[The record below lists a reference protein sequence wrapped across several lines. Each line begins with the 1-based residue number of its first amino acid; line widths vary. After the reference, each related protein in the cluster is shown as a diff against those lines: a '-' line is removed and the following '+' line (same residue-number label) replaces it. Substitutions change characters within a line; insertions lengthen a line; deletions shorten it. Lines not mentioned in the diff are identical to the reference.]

1 MIKFHL
7 KISAVLTLLSVGAL
21 SAQTT
26 TYSYTG
32 AVQTYLV
39 PPCVTSVTINALGAQ
54 GGGTV
59 GGLGGS
65 ATATVPVTPGSTLYV
80 YVGGRPTAQLGP
92 GGFNGGGATL
102 ALPCGGGGD
111 GFPGGGASDV
121 RTSTSLNDRLI
132 VAGGG
137 GGMGW
142 SNGVGGAGGGTNGTD
157 GAASWIAGTHGK
169 GATQSAGGIGGYY
182 SGNNQSAGNGSFG
195 QGGDAGPPNTY
206 CTGGGGGGGYYGG
219 GGGYVSAGGGGSSY
233 VSYPGSTSTSTVAGT
248 NSGNGSVT
256 ITAIPGTPAAPAPFS
271 GSNLVCAGASAT
283 YTISS
288 VGGATG
294 YTWTVPSGSTITSGQ
309 GTTSINVTFG
319 STSGNISVT
328 ADNNCGSSSATT
340 YSVTISPAPTVTA
353 NTTSSS
359 VCAGTSITLTGS
371 GATSYTW
378 SNGVTD
384 GVSFVPAL
392 TNTYTVTG
400 VNGAGCTNTATITV
414 TVNAIPSVGA
424 TSTAN
429 AVCAGDN
436 VTLNGTGASTYTWSA
451 GVVDGV
457 SFLPVSTN
465 TYTVTGTDANG
476 CSDTSSITV
485 TVNAL
490 PTVVANVTND
500 TICTGSSVVFTGSG
514 ANTYSWSGGVTDGN
528 SFTPASTNSYTVTGT
543 DVNGCSD
550 TSSIN
555 VIVNPIPSVSA
566 SAATNLACLSD
577 NPLTLSGTP
586 SGGTWSGPGVS
597 GTTFNPTTAGSGSH
611 VVTYTYTDAFGCTS
625 VANDTI
631 TVDLCLGFNTSSN
644 TNGVN
649 IYPNPNNGVFNITL
663 NNANAKVV
671 IEVIDLQGRIVS
683 VSEVQNTKVGFTQ
696 QLNLTKEDAGIYLVR
711 VTADGSVTTQRITVS
726 E

>member
-1 MIKFHL
+1 MKRFYL
-7 KISAVLTLLSVGAL
+7 KSSVVFTLLSVGAL
-21 SAQTT
+21 TAQTT
-26 TYSYTG
+26 TFTYTG
-32 AVQTYLV
+32 AVQTYVV

-54 GGGTV
+54 GGGTS

-102 ALPCGGGGD
+102 ALPCGGSSD

-169 GATQSAGGIGGYY
+169 GGTQSAGGIGGYY

-271 GSNLVCAGASAT
+271 GSNLVCAGATAT

-288 VGGATG
+288 VVGATG

-340 YSVTISPAPTVTA
+340 YSVTISSAPSVTA
-353 NTTSSS
+353 NTTASA

-384 GVSFVPAL
+384 GVPFVPAL

-400 VNGAGCTNTATITV
+400 VNGAGCTNTATVTV

-429 AVCAGDN
+429 AVCAGN
-436 VTLNGTGASTYTWSA
+436 SVTLNGTGASTYTWSA

-457 SFLPVSTN
+457 SFLPVATN
-465 TYTVTGTDANG
+465 TYTVTGTDASG

-490 PTVVANVTND
+490 PSVVANVTDD
-500 TICTGSSVVFTGSG
+500 TICSGSSVVFTGSG
-514 ANTYSWSGGVTDGN
+514 AATYSWSGGVTDGN
-528 SFTPASTNSYTVTGT
+528 SFTPVASNSYTVTGT
-543 DVNGCSD
+543 DGNGCVD
-550 TSSIN
+550 TSS
-555 VIVNPIPSVSA
+555 VTVVVNPIPNVTATA
-566 SAATNLACLSD
+566 SFNIACLSD
-577 NPLTLSGTP
+577 DTVSLSGTP

-597 GTTFNPTTAGSGSH
+597 GTSFSPTSAGSGSH
-611 VVTYTYTDAFGCTS
+611 VVTYTYTDAFGCTGT
-625 VANDTI
+625 AIDTI
-631 TVDLCLGFNTSSN
+631 TVDLCLGVNASTV
-644 TNGVN
+644 TNGVS

-663 NNANAKVV
+663 SNANTKVV
-671 IEVIDLQGRIVS
+671 IEVLDMQGRIIN
-683 VSEVQNTKVGFTQ
+683 VSESHNTKSGFTQ
-696 QLNLTKEDAGIYLVR
+696 QLNLNNQSTGVYFVR